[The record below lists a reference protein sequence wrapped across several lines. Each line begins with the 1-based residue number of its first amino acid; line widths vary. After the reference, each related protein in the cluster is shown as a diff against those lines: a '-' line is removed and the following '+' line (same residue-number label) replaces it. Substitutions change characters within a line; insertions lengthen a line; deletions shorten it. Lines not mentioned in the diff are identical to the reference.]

1 MLMLVSPV
9 RILWQIYTLTCCRG
23 NNENSVSVAGADCTI
38 IDESSTEIICETNEP
53 ALGSQKTHVL
63 VQVDDSGV
71 SMKVSGYASCCR

>member
-1 MLMLVSPV
+1 M
-9 RILWQIYTLTCCRG
+9 
-23 NNENSVSVAGADCTI
+23 SVAGADCTI

-63 VQVDDSGV
+63 VQVEDSGV